1 MKGKG
6 DTDRASKHRKEKL
19 PDPSLSKG
27 LKSTQMKQK
36 PAEQKRL
43 VLPLPP
49 NNLRSQRFPVA

>member
-49 NNLRSQRFPVA
+49 PQ